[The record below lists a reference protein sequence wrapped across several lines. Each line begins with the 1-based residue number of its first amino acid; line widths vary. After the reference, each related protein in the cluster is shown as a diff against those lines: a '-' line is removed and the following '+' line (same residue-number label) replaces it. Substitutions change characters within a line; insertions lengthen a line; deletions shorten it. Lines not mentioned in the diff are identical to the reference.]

1 MIWIDYLAL
10 FINAI
15 FTLLFWLVIIAVV
28 LSYIVDPY
36 NPVRRAVDS
45 VVDPLLAPI
54 RRILPPIAGLDFS
67 PFVLLILI
75 QFLPRIINSLLQSLR

>member
-1 MIWIDYLAL
+1 MTWIDYLVL

-15 FTLLFWLVIIAVV
+15 FTLLFWLVIIAVI

-36 NPVRRAVDS
+36 NPVRRAIDS

-75 QFLPRIINSLLQSLR
+75 QFLPRIINSLLQTLR

>member
-45 VVDPLLAPI
+45 VVNPLLAPI

>member
-1 MIWIDYLAL
+1 MTWIDYLAL

-15 FTLLFWLVIIAVV
+15 FTLLFWLVIIAVI

-36 NPVRRAVDS
+36 NPVRRAIDS

-75 QFLPRIINSLLQSLR
+75 QFLPRIINSLLQTLR

>member
-1 MIWIDYLAL
+1 MTWINYLIL

-45 VVDPLLAPI
+45 VVNPLLAPI

-75 QFLPRIINSLLQSLR
+75 QFLPRIINSLLQTLR

>member
-1 MIWIDYLAL
+1 MTWIDYLVL

-36 NPVRRAVDS
+36 NPVRRAIDS

-75 QFLPRIINSLLQSLR
+75 QFLPRIINSLLQTLR

>member
-1 MIWIDYLAL
+1 MTWINYLAL

-15 FTLLFWLVIIAVV
+15 FTLLFWLVIIAVIM
-28 LSYIVDPY
+28 SYFVDPY
-36 NPVRRAVDS
+36 NPVRRWVDS

-67 PFVLLILI
+67 PFVLLILL
-75 QFLPRIINSLLQSLR
+75 QLLPRLIISLLYTLR

>member
-1 MIWIDYLAL
+1 MTWIDYLVL

-36 NPVRRAVDS
+36 NPVRRAIDS
-45 VVDPLLAPI
+45 VVDPLLTPI

-75 QFLPRIINSLLQSLR
+75 QFLPRIINSLLQTLR